1 MILQKGQRRGCLAS
15 LSENRPAY
23 FYVSSILENKLIVS
37 FLIVLLLATVF
48 IRYAEPTRDT
58 DLFWQMNYGKYIVE
72 NHTLRP
78 DHALYSWT
86 PVDKEWVYVAWI
98 GEVFLYVLYSLGGLT
113 LLFIFKYACLLIV
126 LACLSIFSIKT
137 KAVPVQFNLFILMLT
152 MVGIY
157 SGVYLKPEIF
167 SLVFITISVV
177 IFYFAKAFNRTKLF
191 YLFPIL
197 MLIWV
202 NTHGGSV
209 FGLLFMA
216 SILIGETIN
225 FLFSQRSALTKASYK
240 ILVISSVAALCVIV
254 INPHGYNHIIM
265 TVSQIAEAARD
276 PNGIESQS
284 AYIPIFKSGTWYP
297 YYLFVMTPM
306 AIGLLTYL
314 FVKKRE
320 LDFSVILLNILF
332 SLIYVMYLRSTY
344 LWPPIWYATIVYLLY
359 RIYGGRIPERIKGK
373 AFLGSVF
380 AISFIVLS
388 VLTIFRSIYYPIGL
402 STWFGFG
409 YGYMCPVEEANYI
422 EKHFSDKRILND
434 YGIGGYL
441 NWRFYP
447 SIKIFLDPRYG
458 PFVKTGVYED
468 YRKFEVGRTFK
479 QFIDKYG
486 FDVAIMRFKYRNAVR
501 NLIASPGWQV
511 AYYGKVA
518 VVFIKKGSVST
529 PEETYKTEPVSRF
542 DDLKNFLQARK
553 VLLFSLSIRDF
564 KVSERVI
571 TLMRNKFYYG
581 KFKSDICQ
589 LSSFYNAV
597 QTRDPSPFF

>member
-1 MILQKGQRRGCLAS
+1 M
-15 LSENRPAY
+15 LSEHRP
-23 FYVSSILENKLIVS
+23 FFSYVASILESKIVVS
-37 FLIVLLLATVF
+37 FLIVLLLAAVF

-58 DLFWQMNYGKYIVE
+58 DLFWQMNYGKYIVQ

-78 DHALYSWT
+78 DHTLYSWT
-86 PVDKEWVYVAWI
+86 PVDKEWVYVSWI
-98 GEVFLYVLYSLGGLT
+98 GEVFLYLLYSLGGLN
-113 LLFIFKYACLLIV
+113 LLFVFKYACLLIV
-126 LACLSIFSIKT
+126 LACLSVFSIKI

-177 IFYFAKAFNRTKLF
+177 IFYFAKALNRTKLF

-209 FGLLFMA
+209 FGFLFIT

-225 FLFSQRSALTKASYK
+225 FLFSRKSALTTASYK
-240 ILVISSVAALCVIV
+240 ILVISSVAALCVIL
-254 INPHGYNHIIM
+254 INPYGYHHIIM
-265 TVSQIAEAARD
+265 MVSQTAEAARD
-276 PNGIESQS
+276 PNGFASNS

-297 YYLFVMTPM
+297 YYLFVMAPI
-306 AIGLLTYL
+306 AIGLLAYV

-320 LDFSVILLNILF
+320 LDFSVLLLNVLF
-332 SLIYVMYLRSTY
+332 PFIYIMYVRGTY

-359 RIYGGRIPERIKGK
+359 RIYGGKMPEKIKGK
-373 AFLGSVF
+373 AFLETVF
-380 AISFIVLS
+380 AIAFLFLG
-388 VLTIFRSIYYPIGL
+388 VLTIFRSIYYPIGG

-409 YGYMCPVEEANYI
+409 HGYMCPVEEANYI
-422 EKHFSDKRILND
+422 EKHFSDERILND

-447 SIKIFLDPRYG
+447 NIKIFIDPRYG
-458 PFVKTGVYED
+458 PFVKTGVYND
-468 YRKFEVGRTFK
+468 YRKFETGRSFK

-486 FDVAIMRFKYRNAVR
+486 FNVAIMRFKYRNAVR
-501 NLIASPGWQV
+501 NLIASPDWQLT
-511 AYYGKVA
+511 YYGKVA
-518 VVFIKKGSVST
+518 AVFIKKGSVSK
-529 PEETYKTEPVSRF
+529 PEKTYKTEPVSRF
-542 DDLKNFLQARK
+542 DDLKNFLQARN

-571 TLMRNKFYYG
+571 TLLRNRFYYG
-581 KFKSDICQ
+581 KFKSDISE

-597 QTRDPSPFF
+597 KTRDPLPFS